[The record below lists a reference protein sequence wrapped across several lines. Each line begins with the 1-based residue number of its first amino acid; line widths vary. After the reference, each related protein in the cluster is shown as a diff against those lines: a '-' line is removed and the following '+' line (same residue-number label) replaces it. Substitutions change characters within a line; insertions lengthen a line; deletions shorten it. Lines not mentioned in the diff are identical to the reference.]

1 MSRSCVF
8 AALALLF
15 AAPMWAQEVPTDAS
29 GLLAWHLAH
38 EGAPETATD
47 AAWRAYV
54 YVQAGAEGEVR
65 AAATQLETLSPGD
78 PDADRFR
85 LEADC
90 WSPATREQGLR
101 RADAWLTAHAEA
113 DAGSVARVQTLRD
126 FLAAE
131 TDRAAISRSA
141 DVAAGWLPF
150 LALAAFALMTFGAW
164 RLLLRE

>member
-1 MSRSCVF
+1 VSRSCFSTVI
-8 AALALLF
+8 ALLC
-15 AAPMWAQEVPTDAS
+15 AAPIWAQEVPTDAS
-29 GLLAWHLAH
+29 GLLRWHLAH
-38 EGAPETATD
+38 EGAPETAED

-65 AAATQLETLSPGD
+65 AAAAQLETLSPDD
-78 PDADRFR
+78 PDAERFR

-101 RADAWLTAHAEA
+101 RADSWLTAHADT
-113 DAGSVARVQTLRD
+113 DASSAARVQTLRD

-131 TDRAAISRSA
+131 IDRAAVSRSA
-141 DVAAGWLPF
+141 DVAAGWLP
-150 LALAAFALMTFGAW
+150 LVALAAFSLMTLGTW